1 MTEGR
6 RDRAP
11 DGSGT
16 GMTDAGGTPPQPGLT
31 GAAVR
36 SFLWAMLSFGSNKA
50 VVFVTTLVLAR
61 LLTPADFGLVAGGL
75 AVLAYLEVILDLG
88 VGQALVYERETGI
101 TRRVQTA
108 FTVNVVVAAVLTA
121 LAVASAPAIAAFLR
135 TPDATTLYRVLSL
148 SLLVRGFGQ
157 VQAAV
162 LQRDLDFRRRTA
174 VDIARAV
181 VRASVSIPMAFAGYG
196 AWALVVGVVA
206 GEATSSIVAW
216 WLTRFRPSFALD
228 REALRPLL
236 SFGVTILVTRLV
248 AEASGNAD
256 YLIVGRRLGPT
267 QLGYYSVAWRLPE
280 LLIDSVLW
288 VFSSVAFPV
297 YTHARD
303 RGAAAFKEAMLRALR
318 LVTLFSFPVGV
329 GLAVV
334 SRDAILVLFSERWMP
349 AAPIMALVALT
360 MAILSVGYASGDLYP
375 AMGRPGLL
383 LRLDVALAVPIVA
396 AFWFTAP
403 YGITAVALVHLVVTL
418 GYAPVR
424 MAIAN
429 HYVDATMRESLIA
442 LWPAVC
448 TSLGIVVVALPLRL
462 LLEPGLVAL
471 AATIAGGVVGG
482 GVAMLVGAP
491 RAVDDLRTLAA
502 SLRDR

>member
-1 MTEGR
+1 MTGP
-6 RDRAP
+6 P
-11 DGSGT
+11 DGRPT
-16 GMTDAGGTPPQPGLT
+16 GVAEPGGPPSQPRLT
-31 GAAVR
+31 GAAMR

-61 LLTPADFGLVAGGL
+61 LLVPADFGLVAGGL

-108 FTVNVVVAAVLTA
+108 FTINVAVAAVLTA
-121 LAVASAPAIAAFLR
+121 LAVASAPAVASFLQ
-135 TPDATTLYRVLSL
+135 TPDAVDLYRVLSL

-157 VQAAV
+157 VQSAV

-181 VRASVSIPMAFAGYG
+181 VRASLSIPMAFAGYG
-196 AWALVVGVVA
+196 AWALVWGVVG
-206 GEATSSIVAW
+206 GELTSSIVAW
-216 WLTRFRPSFALD
+216 RLTRFRPSLALD

-236 SFGVTILVTRLV
+236 AFGVTILTTRLV
-248 AEASGNAD
+248 AEVSANAD

-303 RGAAAFKEAMLRALR
+303 RGAAAFREAMLRALR

-383 LRLDVALAVPIVA
+383 LKLDLALAVPIVA
-396 AFWFTAP
+396 AFWFAAP
-403 YGITAVALVHLVVTL
+403 YGITTVALVHLVVTL

-429 HYVDATMRESLIA
+429 HYVNATMRESLA
-442 LWPAVC
+442 AMWPAIC
-448 TSLGIVVVALPLRL
+448 ISLGIVAVALPLRQ
-462 LLEPGLVAL
+462 LLEPGGVAL
-471 AATIAGGVVGG
+471 AVTVAGGVAGA
-482 GVAMLVGAP
+482 VAALLVGAP
-491 RAVDDLRTLAA
+491 RAVGDLRTLAT